1 MRTNYNVTG
10 KERKNLSQ
18 KIKTLKSE
26 RKNLVEAIAA
36 ITGEKAKYQ
45 GAPTFSYKIGAYTNG
60 KGGTLIC
67 EDSKEADMLVEK
79 LVDRSF
85 APADESFL
93 KSS

>member
-10 KERKNLSQ
+10 K
-18 KIKTLKSE
+18 E

-36 ITGEKAKYQ
+36 ITGEKAKYK
-45 GAPTFSYKIGAYTNG
+45 GAPTLSYKIGAYTNG

-67 EDSKEADMLVEK
+67 ADSKEADMLVEK

>member
-10 KERKNLSQ
+10 K
-18 KIKTLKSE
+18 E

-60 KGGTLIC
+60 K
-67 EDSKEADMLVEK
+67 
-79 LVDRSF
+79 
-85 APADESFL
+85 
-93 KSS
+93 